1 MEIVCNQNEFN
12 YAIQLVSKAVASR
25 PTHPILAN
33 LLLTADQG
41 TNKISLT
48 GFDLNLGIQT
58 SFDATVNK
66 SGAITVPS
74 KLLSEIVN
82 KLPSETPVS
91 LDVDESSDN
100 ILIKIEKQPGDES
113 KQLEAI
119 KKVKEILPEN
129 VDYRRIEYVGP
140 KVGKELKV
148 MGFKAVFFSLLAM
161 FIYIWFRFDGWQFGL
176 GAVIAVIH
184 DVITTVGFF
193 AITQIEFNLA
203 SIAAILTIAGYSI
216 NDTVVVFDRIRE
228 NITKVND
235 LSFIKLL
242 NKSINETLSRTI
254 MTSLTTLIALMAL
267 IVLGGQVISGFIIAM
282 IWGVLIGT
290 YSSIFIAASLISL
303 LGYKS
308 KNNK

>member
-1 MEIVCNQNEFN
+1 MKPIINISQNFN
-12 YAIQLVSKAVASR
+12 FNFSSIRNFSFVFSI
-25 PTHPILAN
+25 IL
-33 LLLTADQG
+33 
-41 TNKISLT
+41 I
-48 GFDLNLGIQT
+48 
-58 SFDATVNK
+58 
-66 SGAITVPS
+66 
-74 KLLSEIVN
+74 LLSIFFVFKKN
-82 KLPSETPVS
+82 LNFGIDFIGGIMIDAKFINPPD
-91 LDVDESSDN
+91 LDVLRVDINDLSLGSIEIQEFGTPDN

-140 KVGKELKV
+140 KVGKELKI
-148 MGFKAVFFSLLAM
+148 MGLKAVFFSLLAM

-184 DVITTVGFF
+184 DVITTIGFF

-228 NITKVND
+228 NITKVNNLD
-235 LSFIKLL
+235 FSKLL

-254 MTSLTTLIALMAL
+254 MTSLTTLIALIAL
-267 IVLGGQVISGFIIAM
+267 IVLGGKVISGFIIAM

>member
-1 MEIVCNQNEFN
+1 M
-12 YAIQLVSKAVASR
+12 K
-25 PTHPILAN
+25 PILN
-33 LLLTADQG
+33 
-41 TNKISLT
+41 ISQN
-48 GFDLNLGIQT
+48 FNFNFFSIRNI
-58 SFDATVNK
+58 SFVF
-66 SGAITVPS
+66 SIILI
-74 KLLSEIVN
+74 LLSIVFVLKKNLNFGIDFIGGIMIDAKFTSPPDLDILRADINNLSLGNYEIQEFGS
-82 KLPSETPVS
+82 P
-91 LDVDESSDN
+91 DN

-254 MTSLTTLIALMAL
+254 MTSLTTLTALVAL

>member
-1 MEIVCNQNEFN
+1 M
-12 YAIQLVSKAVASR
+12 K
-25 PTHPILAN
+25 PILN
-33 LLLTADQG
+33 
-41 TNKISLT
+41 ISQN
-48 GFDLNLGIQT
+48 FNFNFFSIRNI
-58 SFDATVNK
+58 SFVF
-66 SGAITVPS
+66 SIILI
-74 KLLSEIVN
+74 LLSIVFVLKKNLNFGIDFIGGIMIDAKFTSPPDLDILRADINNLSLGNYEIQEFGS
-82 KLPSETPVS
+82 P
-91 LDVDESSDN
+91 DN

-282 IWGVLIGT
+282 IWGVLVGT

-308 KNNK
+308 RNNK

>member
-1 MEIVCNQNEFN
+1 MI
-12 YAIQLVSKAVASR
+12 
-25 PTHPILAN
+25 
-33 LLLTADQG
+33 
-41 TNKISLT
+41 
-48 GFDLNLGIQT
+48 
-58 SFDATVNK
+58 DAKFIN
-66 SGAITVPS
+66 P
-74 KLLSEIVN
+74 
-82 KLPSETPVS
+82 PD
-91 LDVDESSDN
+91 LDVLRVDINDLSLGSIEIQEFGTPDN

-140 KVGKELKV
+140 KVGKELKI
-148 MGFKAVFFSLLAM
+148 MGLKAVFFSLLAM

-184 DVITTVGFF
+184 DVITTIGFF

-228 NITKVND
+228 NITKVNNLD
-235 LSFIKLL
+235 FSKLL

-254 MTSLTTLIALMAL
+254 MTSLTTLIALIAL
-267 IVLGGQVISGFIIAM
+267 IVLGGKVISGFIIAM